1 MKTKSSLPL
10 KITVA
15 LAMLAAISI
24 ICGKYLAFGVGEVLR
39 FSFENLPIIFAG
51 IAFGPL
57 AGGLVGAVADLIGC
71 ILVGYSINP
80 IVTLGAVTVGVTS
93 GGAYRLLKRLGIKK
107 RPLRV
112 GLSVGCAHLI
122 GSVLIKTFGL
132 AMFYTMPVY
141 ILMLWRLLNYF
152 IVGML
157 EAFILMP
164 LMENKMLEH
173 QLGSM
178 KITRTPKERQE
189 NESNDELR

>member
-1 MKTKSSLPL
+1 
-10 KITVA
+10 
-15 LAMLAAISI
+15 MLAAISI